1 MQDYLL
7 RTNSPEA
14 KLLEQQV
21 LIHAV
26 RFQPRK
32 DIACLVTQTLG
43 QGFLGG
49 SCHHG
54 EELTLAGAQALISG
68 SDSTDCLSHL
78 GLVA

>member
-1 MQDYLL
+1 MSPTGGPLGCFQDTVRRMQGYLL
-7 RTNSPEA
+7 RTNSPEV

-54 EELTLAGAQALISG
+54 EELTRAG
-68 SDSTDCLSHL
+68 HRP
-78 GLVA
+78 